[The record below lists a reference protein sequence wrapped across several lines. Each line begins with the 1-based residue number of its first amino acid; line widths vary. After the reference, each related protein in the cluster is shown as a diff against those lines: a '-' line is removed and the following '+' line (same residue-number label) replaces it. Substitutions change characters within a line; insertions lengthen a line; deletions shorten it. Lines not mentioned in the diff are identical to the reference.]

1 MGSPGTFIHSGTLGG
16 RFLKLES
23 IALAFPTMP
32 EAIAAPPITA
42 PLRKNRRRDVAVE
55 LSTESVTRGSP
66 SSVAPRDKLR
76 ARRAAGPTASPFNR
90 KMLGR
95 RHQVRVAGLRAGP
108 GCSGVECG

>member
-16 RFLKLES
+16 RFLELES
-23 IALAFPTMP
+23 IAFAFPTMP
-32 EAIAAPPITA
+32 EAMAAPPITA

-55 LSTESVTRGSP
+55 LSTESVTRRSP
-66 SSVAPRDKLR
+66 SSVAPRDPLT
-76 ARRAAGPTASPFNR
+76 AQRAAGPTASPFDR

-95 RHQVRVAGLRAGP
+95 RHRSGIGLRAGP